1 MDLGLKDKVALV
13 SGAGRHIGRQ
23 IAVTLSQEGAKVVV
37 NDYFAD
43 RAKAVAD
50 EIKAMGG
57 EAIGIKAD
65 VREEAEVA
73 AVVKETLDKFGEV
86 DILVNNA
93 GVLPE
98 TLMQQMMEEGAN
110 IGGTFAESDRKVWD
124 GTMEVN
130 LYGVLNCTKAVINQ
144 MIERKYGKI
153 VNIISDA
160 GRVGE
165 PRLATYSAA
174 KAGIVGFTKALAK
187 EVGRYRVNV
196 NCVGVGATPQKGTIT
211 EIPEEKLQAWFR
223 MYPLARGWERLGL
236 PSDIANVVA
245 FFASDASVWVTG
257 QVLSVNG
264 GYSMVD

>member
-13 SGAGRHIGRQ
+13 TGAGRHIGRQ
-23 IAVTLSQEGAKVVV
+23 IAITLSQEGAKVVV

-50 EIKAMGG
+50 EIKTMGG
-57 EAIGIKAD
+57 EAMGIKAD
-65 VREEAEVA
+65 IREEAEVA
-73 AVVKETLDKFGEV
+73 AMVKEASDKFGEI

-98 TLMQQMMEEGAN
+98 VLMREMGEGL
-110 IGGTFAESDRKVWD
+110 GGTFAESDRKVWD

-236 PSDIANVVA
+236 PLDIANAVA

>member
-13 SGAGRHIGRQ
+13 TGAGRHIGRQ
-23 IAVTLSQEGAKVVV
+23 IAITLSQEGAKVVV

-43 RAKAVAD
+43 RAKAVAN

-57 EAIGIKAD
+57 EAIGVKAD

-73 AVVKETLDKFGEV
+73 AMVKEALDKFGKI

-98 TLMQQMMEEGAN
+98 GVGEN
-110 IGGTFAESDRKVWD
+110 IGPTFAESTKKLWD
-124 GTMEVN
+124 DTIGVN
-130 LYGVLNCTKAVINQ
+130 VYGVLNCTKAVINH
-144 MIERKYGKI
+144 MIQQKYGKI

-165 PRLATYSAA
+165 PRMTTYSAA
-174 KAGIVGFTKALAK
+174 KAGMVGFAKALAK

-223 MYPLARGWERLGL
+223 MYPMARGWERLGL
-236 PSDIANVVA
+236 PSDIANAVA
-245 FFASDASVWVTG
+245 FFASDASVWATG
-257 QVLSVNG
+257 QVLSVSG

>member
-13 SGAGRHIGRQ
+13 TGAGRHIGRQ
-23 IAVTLSQEGAKVVV
+23 IAIILSQEGAKVVV
-37 NDYFAD
+37 SDYFAD

-65 VREEAEVA
+65 VTEEAEVA
-73 AVVKETLDKFGEV
+73 TMVKEALDKFGEM
-86 DILVNNA
+86 DILINNA

-98 TLMQQMMEEGAN
+98 EAVGEGM
-110 IGGTFAESDRKVWD
+110 GFTFAESDKKQWD
-124 GTMEVN
+124 RTIGVN
-130 LYGVLNCTKAVINQ
+130 LYGTLNCTKAVINH
-144 MIERKYGKI
+144 MIQRKYGKI

-165 PRLATYSAA
+165 PRLAAYSAA

-236 PSDIANVVA
+236 PLDIANAVA